1 MYDKDG
7 PSGIGA
13 EMWAM
18 NMLQYITSKY
28 PTTNVF
34 WKYME
39 ENWRHKTHMWV
50 VGFQNLP
57 YDGQDTNVAIE
68 NYHGTL
74 KAQLKLEKSR
84 LVGLHVDCCIH
95 ELVEDVLTQY

>member
-7 PSGIGA
+7 SSKVGV

-28 PTTNVF
+28 LVVNVF

-39 ENWRHKTHMWV
+39 ENW
-50 VGFQNLP
+50 
-57 YDGQDTNVAIE
+57 
-68 NYHGTL
+68 
-74 KAQLKLEKSR
+74 
-84 LVGLHVDCCIH
+84 
-95 ELVEDVLTQY
+95 